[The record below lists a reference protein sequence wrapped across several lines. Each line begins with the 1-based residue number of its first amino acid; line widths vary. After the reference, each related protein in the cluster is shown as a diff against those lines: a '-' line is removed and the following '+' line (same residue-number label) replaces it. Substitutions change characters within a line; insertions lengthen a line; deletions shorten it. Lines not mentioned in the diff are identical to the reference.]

1 MQTKI
6 TNFFL
11 PKSTHNNVSTPISLT
26 TSNLNIQFPINK
38 PQDKSITIYTDGAC
52 SNNGKKNAAAGIGVY
67 VENIYNI
74 SEKISGRQTNQR
86 AELYAILKALNV
98 ININDYTKII
108 IYTDSLYSINCI
120 TKWIKTWIKNG
131 WLDKKKHPIKNKD
144 IIQSI
149 YNIYNKYNH
158 IHFIHVLAHTNNT
171 DIHSIGNSKADALAN
186 LMSQMYINPI

>member
-6 TNFFL
+6 TNFFI

-26 TSNLNIQFPINK
+26 TSNLNIQLPINK
-38 PQDKSITIYTDGAC
+38 PQGKSITIYTDGAC

-86 AELYAILKALNV
+86 AELYAILKALNI
-98 ININDYTKII
+98 ININEYTKII

-120 TKWIKTWIKNG
+120 TKWIHGWIKNG
-131 WLDKKKHPIKNKD
+131 WLDKKKHPVKNRD
-144 IIQSI
+144 IIENI
-149 YNIYNKYNH
+149 YNIYKKYSTIHFNH
-158 IHFIHVLAHTNNT
+158 IIAHTNKN
-171 DIHSIGNSKADALAN
+171 DIHSLGNAKADELAR
-186 LMSQMYINPI
+186 LSLLK